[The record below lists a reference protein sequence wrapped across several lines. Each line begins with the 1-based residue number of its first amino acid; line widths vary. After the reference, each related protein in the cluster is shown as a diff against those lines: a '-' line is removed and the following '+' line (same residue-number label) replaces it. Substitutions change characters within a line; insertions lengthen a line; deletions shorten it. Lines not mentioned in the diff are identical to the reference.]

1 MEAGSVGLALPM
13 RGEDG
18 STFDFLL
25 RLEAGLQ
32 HLEFLCERAKLSNH
46 TGGPLPAQRLVASD
60 GIDLRTMRW
69 RRRLYAVFRLSAI

>member
-18 STFDFLL
+18 STFDFLF

-46 TGGPLPAQRLVASD
+46 AGGPLPAQRLVASD
-60 GIDLRTMRW
+60 RHRFAHHEVGGGGDTP
-69 RRRLYAVFRLSAI
+69 SSG